1 MGLLGEFF
9 AFLRSEKK
17 YWLLPL
23 VLLLLLVGLLIFL
36 LEATSVFW
44 FVYPLF

>member
-1 MGLLGEFF
+1 MELLIEFL
-9 AFLRSEKK
+9 AFLKHEKK

-23 VLLLLLVGLLIFL
+23 VVLLLLVGAIIVVI
-36 LEATSVFW
+36 EGTSVLW

>member
-1 MGLLGEFF
+1 VELLVEFL
-9 AFLRSEKK
+9 AFLKQEKK

-23 VLLLLLVGLLIFL
+23 VVLLLLVGVILLV
-36 LEATSVFW
+36 LESASVLW

>member
-23 VLLLLLVGLLIFL
+23 VLLLLLVGILIFL
-36 LEATSVFW
+36 LETTSVFW